1 VAQLSEQQL
10 LVPLALPE
18 AAAYPAQM
26 KSDFWVATDSQFYI
40 AGRNTNL
47 VKKGEEPKNF
57 EALAN
62 AKWKDSLMGDPRDF
76 QLLIGFAKR
85 KYNSLDKAVDLF
97 KRIAA
102 NQVQFHTGHSQLI
115 EFLVAGQRAVCFT
128 CYSHHF
134 PPRMKKG
141 APIEPLLTEGAGEV
155 GGEASVLK
163 EACGTPGEGPT
174 RRNLYAL
181 HRRREGV
188 P

>member
-1 VAQLSEQQL
+1 
-10 LVPLALPE
+10 
-18 AAAYPAQM
+18 M
-26 KSDFWVATDSQFYI
+26 
-40 AGRNTNL
+40 
-47 VKKGEEPKNF
+47 GE
-57 EALAN
+57 
-62 AKWKDSLMGDPRDF
+62 PRDF

-141 APIEPLLTEGAGEV
+141 APIEPLLTEGGGRSRWRGV
-155 GGEASVLK
+155 GL
-163 EACGTPGEGPT
+163 EGSMWNPW
-174 RRNLYAL
+174 RRSGPPQLICS
-181 HRRREGV
+181 
-188 P
+188 PSTT

>member
-62 AKWKDSLMGDPRDF
+62 AKWKDSPMGEPRDF

-85 KYNSLDKAVDLF
+85 KYNSSGRKSS
-97 KRIAA
+97 RS
-102 NQVQFHTGHSQLI
+102 G
-115 EFLVAGQRAVCFT
+115 
-128 CYSHHF
+128 
-134 PPRMKKG
+134 
-141 APIEPLLTEGAGEV
+141 
-155 GGEASVLK
+155 
-163 EACGTPGEGPT
+163 
-174 RRNLYAL
+174 
-181 HRRREGV
+181 
-188 P
+188 